1 MLTLTS
7 ERFAAL
13 VQPGPRLPSVIEWLR
28 SEIWAPSRFES
39 SQPEVY
45 LSDGEKQV
53 YELEELLSTSGD
65 RFYDEL
71 AGAAAQARPL
81 LDALGEEKRVAIV
94 IFDGAS
100 LRELPLFLQLA
111 VQSGYG
117 IVDQTVS
124 YAALPSNTVDF
135 VHQRLLSKP
144 VAPNELP
151 HRKDLKEKG
160 VRALYYDAPIRTQ
173 QIVDDGKPLLL
184 WSAFPDVTYKDSGAR
199 FARHFAELLPLFETV
214 WKNTVMQV
222 PHDYRIIIS
231 SDHGYIFFGAGL
243 ESIRPDDVCELIGQ
257 ERSKWFAAD
266 EPLPADDPD
275 LQILRDRGLAML
287 RGRIKN
293 RPQGPSGNRLYRHGG
308 LSLMEMLVPWIV
320 LEKK

>member
-13 VQPGPRLPSVIEWLR
+13 VQPGPRLPWVIEWLC
-28 SEIWAPSRFES
+28 SDIWAPNRFES
-39 SQPEVY
+39 LEPEVY
-45 LSDGEKQV
+45 LSEGEKQV
-53 YELEELLSTSGD
+53 YELEELFSASGD

-71 AGAAAQARPL
+71 AGAAAQAKTL
-81 LDALGEEKRVAIV
+81 LDAVEEENRIAIV

-100 LRELPLFLQLA
+100 LREIPLFLQLA
-111 VQSGYG
+111 GQSGYS
-117 IVDQTVS
+117 IVEQAVS

-135 VHQRLLSKP
+135 VHQRLLGKP

-160 VRALYYDAPIRTQ
+160 IRTLYYDAPIRTQ
-173 QIVDDGKPLLL
+173 QIVNDSKPLLL

-199 FARHFAELLPLFETV
+199 FVRHFAELLPLFETV

-222 PHDYRIIIS
+222 PHGYRVIIS

-243 ESIRPDDVCELIGQ
+243 ESIRPGDVCELIDQ
-257 ERSKWFAAD
+257 ERSKCFAAD

-275 LQILRDRGLAML
+275 LQILRDRRVAML

-320 LEKK
+320 LEKE